1 MAASSRLYSTVGLF
15 SISNNY
21 PCPEFC
27 MSTRDFFVL
36 YLFRLSRFSP
46 PIKVVFLNYIEIL
59 KKGNSKCKYVDIK
72 ELVKE

>member
-1 MAASSRLYSTVGLF
+1 
-15 SISNNY
+15 
-21 PCPEFC
+21 

-46 PIKVVFLNYIEIL
+46 PIKVVFLNYIEIF